1 MHNILAI
8 NPGHNGSA
16 ALVSDGKLVYYVEEE
31 RLSRMKYDGNPFKAM
46 IRILQEYKVDELIIG
61 GTSNDLPVLPWTM
74 EDPYS
79 ALVRKYNPAVTV
91 TNLGSQHHLGHVA
104 GAFYNSGFETAVA
117 IVADGAGSVHQA
129 AMGSEPNQQVVAGF
143 ETESIYKCGYPT
155 DIEPLYKRY
164 ADGGAVYFNNGVQE
178 FDSTVTITKAY
189 EAVSDYLGFGFIEAG
204 KTMGLAPYGE
214 YDPKIPELFVEGRGN
229 KNLLIPM
236 YPRGAAIDENR
247 FPYLKR
253 TVEPAVWHKDF
264 NEVSA
269 VDKNLAW
276 AVQQATQEML
286 GDLIEKAVELS
297 GETNVVLSGG
307 YGLNCM
313 ANYYYKKRFPN
324 INLYIDPIAHDGG
337 TAIGLAKLGWYS
349 RSGSTETNKL
359 DTLYLG
365 FAPSYA
371 GLEDYVKTIKCK
383 MHNTDANRVSQLIAD
398 QNIVAIFSGRAEG
411 GPRALGNRS
420 IVFDPRTPNGK
431 DIVNQVK
438 GREWFRPFAGSVMA
452 EHADEWFEMRGLED
466 SPYMMYAVN
475 VQTDKLGNIPA
486 ITHVD
491 GTCRI
496 QTVKSKENK
505 NYYELIKSFYE
516 KTGVPML
523 FNTSFN
529 LAGAPLVDSIE
540 DALDTI
546 LNCDINYLYLPD
558 IKKLIVKE

>member
-46 IRILQEYKVDELIIG
+46 IRILHEYKIDELIIG
-61 GTSNDLPVLPWTM
+61 GTSNELPQLPWTF

-79 ALVRKYNPAVTV
+79 ALVRKYNPAVSV
-91 TNLGSQHHLGHVA
+91 TNLGSQHHLGHA
-104 GAFYNSGFETAVA
+104 ASAFYNSGFETAVA
-117 IVADGAGSVHQA
+117 VIVDGAGSVHQA
-129 AMGSEPNQQVVAGF
+129 AIGQEPNQQIVAGF

-164 ADGGAVYFNNGVQE
+164 ADGNASYFNNGVQE
-178 FDSTVTITKAY
+178 FDNTVTITKAY

-214 YDPKIPELFVEGRGN
+214 YDPKIPEFFIEGKGN
-229 KNLLIPM
+229 KNLLIPL

-253 TVEPAVWHKDF
+253 TIEPAVWHKDF
-264 NEVSA
+264 SEVSD

-286 GDLIEKAVELS
+286 GNLIEQAINLS
-297 GETNVVLSGG
+297 GETNVVVSGG

-337 TAIGLAKLGWYS
+337 TAIGLAKLAWYS
-349 RSGSTETNKL
+349 HSGSTEPKKL

-365 FAPSYA
+365 FAPSYSA
-371 GLEDYVKTIKCK
+371 LEDYVKTIKCK
-383 MHNTDANRVSQLIAD
+383 MHNTDANKVSQLIAD
-398 QNIVAIFSGRAEG
+398 QNIVAVFSGRAEG

-420 IVFDPRTPNGK
+420 ILFDPRTPNGK

-452 EHADEWFEMRGLED
+452 EHADEWFDMRGLED

-475 VQTDKLGNIPA
+475 VQSDKLGDIPA

-516 KTGVPML
+516 KTGVPIL

-540 DALDTI
+540 DALETI